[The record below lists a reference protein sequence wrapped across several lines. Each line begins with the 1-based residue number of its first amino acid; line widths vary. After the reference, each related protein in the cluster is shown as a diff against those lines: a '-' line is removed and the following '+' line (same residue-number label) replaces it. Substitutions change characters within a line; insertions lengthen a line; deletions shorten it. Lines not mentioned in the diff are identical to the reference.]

1 VLDGTDCT
9 FLEAARGR
17 KCIHGRGGRG
27 GGVGG
32 GPPRPPG
39 KLLCLF
45 HPARPPQKLGN
56 FVRALLRLA
65 DHLMC
70 IIYDCLYHSSGQGR
84 GNKIQIVRDID
95 NLKMFFFKK
104 QLLLLL
110 LLLLLLFFFFL
121 KKIVY

>member
-1 VLDGTDCT
+1 MHTW
-9 FLEAARGR
+9 ARGP
-17 KCIHGRGGRG
+17 GG

-95 NLKMFFFKK
+95 NLKMFFFQKTTTTIIIIIIII
-104 QLLLLL
+104 
-110 LLLLLLFFFFL
+110 LFVL
-121 KKIVY
+121 KKIVHQK